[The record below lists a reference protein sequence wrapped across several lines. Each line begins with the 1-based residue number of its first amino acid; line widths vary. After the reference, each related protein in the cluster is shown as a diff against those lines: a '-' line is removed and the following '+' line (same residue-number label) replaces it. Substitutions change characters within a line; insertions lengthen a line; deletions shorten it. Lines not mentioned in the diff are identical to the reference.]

1 MRTVLLVLATL
12 AVIAGVAVPIQFAA
26 NTRMGQTA
34 GGPVTAAT
42 ISFFIGT
49 AVLLLVVVGILLAG
63 RGESPTLPSTTA
75 LPWWAWSGGFL
86 GAFYVSM
93 SVVLTPR
100 LGASPTIG
108 FIIGGQMIAS
118 IVLDHFGLLNLPT
131 SSATLPKLCGAALVI
146 IGSIIVLSS
155 RQG

>member
-1 MRTVLLVLATL
+1 MKAVWILVLLAL
-12 AVIAGVAVPIQFAA
+12 IAGVAVPIQFAA
-26 NTRMGQTA
+26 NTRLGQAA
-34 GGPVTAAT
+34 GGPVTSAT

-49 AVLLLVVVGILLAG
+49 AVLLVVVAGILLVG
-63 RGESPTLPSTTA
+63 RGESPALPGATDI
-75 LPWWAWSGGFL
+75 PWWAWTGGFL

-93 SVVLTPR
+93 SIVLTPR
-100 LGASPTIG
+100 LGASLTIG

-131 SSATLPKLCGAALVI
+131 SPVTLPKLGGAILVI
-146 IGSIIVLSS
+146 IGAIIVLSS